1 MPRGRLLKAKNVLV
15 SGAVDFLHTPWKIIA
30 GSLNTQ
36 SLFSSLDC
44 NIHTG
49 IHSTIIIYI
58 FLKNSNLFFCCKA
71 FQFRDC
77 ALSTV
82 ALVIRAKHD
91 SFFWLTRVTGY
102 TLNNMKTIWQS
113 SGRINKNEGYVFYI
127 LNIVNSKIKGL
138 HPVNRKPSGKS

>member
-1 MPRGRLLKAKNVLV
+1 MPRGRLLKAKNVLL
-15 SGAVDFLHTPWKIIA
+15 SGAVDFLHTLWKIIA

-36 SLFSSLDC
+36 SPFSSLDC

-58 FLKNSNLFFCCKA
+58 FLFFFKNSNLFFCCKA

-127 LNIVNSKIKGL
+127 LNIVKLNRTAKSKVSIQ
-138 HPVNRKPSGKS
+138 